1 MPTQVLAYAFS
12 LVTLC
17 FLVCSICGILLFF
30 VRTDHINNALQ
41 HPLLKHGPFRRFPL
55 VVKTTILQD
64 YFFRLAFPGFNFGL
78 FAHANKQLSHV
89 DPKRVPL
96 SVKLPIVGFWAS
108 CWVGLVAMI
117 AVWVILLMHR

>member
-17 FLVCSICGILLFF
+17 FLVCCICGVLVFF
-30 VRTDHINNALQ
+30 VRADPINKTLR
-41 HPLLKHGPFRRFPL
+41 HPLLKHGPFQRFPL

-78 FAHANKQLSHV
+78 FGRANALLSHV
-89 DPKRVPL
+89 DPKRVPY
-96 SVKLPIVGFWAS
+96 SVKIPVVGFWAS
-108 CWVGLVAMI
+108 CWVGLVAMV
-117 AVWVILLMHR
+117 AVWVILLMYG